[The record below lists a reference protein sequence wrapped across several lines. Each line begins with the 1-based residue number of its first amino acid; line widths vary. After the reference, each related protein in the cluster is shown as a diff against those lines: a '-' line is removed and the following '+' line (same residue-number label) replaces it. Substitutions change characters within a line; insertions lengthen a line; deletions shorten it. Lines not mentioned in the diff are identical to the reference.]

1 MPKPASFDR
10 GKKIPDKEYKKKL
23 DEYYAAKAK
32 EKKKQDLKGIKIS
45 PKVRK
50 RLELELKSFRGR
62 CVNQKLLRRIKNLA
76 KDKFKIY
83 PSAHANNWIKAEY
96 KNRGGY
102 FIEDNLDEQI
112 KERRLKTRFLDFELY
127 KTIRDE
133 ANKKFHRKYPK
144 ISRNNWI
151 FKEYKQRGGT
161 LSSDS
166 VTTEER
172 EQFEEGQLFFNTKD
186 SNLYTVE
193 EETNERKIVER
204 RGDAKEGDLWIHPN
218 TGNLKMKVGDKWVT
232 VNDPNELP
240 KINNQKRRKDLSDAF
255 AEKRKKEKTEIKE
268 VVLEAKPKIT
278 RGQFLYK
285 YKSPQNFY
293 SWQDLAREHINCK
306 YRSQQYIYD
315 SPAYYLKDDLCNSL
329 IHTNIDNLELTENPN
344 IVNPSF
350 FLLNSNKINE
360 IKYSFIECHRWNNK
374 EAKDMLINP
383 KMKFDVYV
391 NFVIEPGKIHY
402 YAFNWNNLKSVK
414 FIQLPVADELIK
426 EHFQTVVNL
435 ILLMNQQPDIITEE
449 YIPSK
454 IVPLQKKYKVQSDI
468 KPRAI
473 CWVGKDFTTRVV
485 KLKPKQ
491 DEDFLVVSGSKRK
504 LRPHWRRGHWHT
516 VLKGAKRKE
525 RKMRWYQPVFVL
537 GNAA

>member
-1 MPKPASFDR
+1 MPKPSSFDK
-10 GKKIPDKEYKKKL
+10 GKRIPKMEYKKKL
-23 DEYYAAKAK
+23 NEYYKKQHPDIYENQDFLKRYYGKCIDKSLFKEIKNEAKKKFRPYPSNNAAAWIKNQYKKRGGKVRGKEQDVTNK
-32 EKKKQDLKGIKIS
+32 EK
-45 PKVRK
+45 
-50 RLELELKSFRGR
+50 E
-62 CVNQKLLRRIKNLA
+62 
-76 KDKFKIY
+76 
-83 PSAHANNWIKAEY
+83 
-96 KNRGGY
+96 
-102 FIEDNLDEQI
+102 
-112 KERRLKTRFLDFELY
+112 
-127 KTIRDE
+127 
-133 ANKKFHRKYPK
+133 
-144 ISRNNWI
+144 
-151 FKEYKQRGGT
+151 T
-161 LSSDS
+161 LSNLRTAVLD
-166 VTTEER
+166 TEEKR
-172 EQFEEGQLFFNTKD
+172 QYQEGKTAGQLFFNTND

-193 EETNERKIVER
+193 EEANERKIVER

-240 KINNQKRRKDLSDAF
+240 KINNQKRRKELSDAF
-255 AEKRKKEKTEIKE
+255 AEKRIKEKTEIKE
-268 VVLEAKPKIT
+268 IVLEAKPKIT

-350 FLLNSNKINE
+350 FLLNSNKVNE
-360 IKYSFIECHRWNNK
+360 IKYSFIECHKWNNK

>member
-10 GKKIPDKEYKKKL
+10 GKKIPKEEYKKKL
-23 DEYYAAKAK
+23 DNYYQSKSYTYLAKNAYDKILICKLRHTAKENFLWPSTEAKAWVVKEYYRLGGTLIGDKKNDDDHLIANLYNKSKRQANAPKLFAQVKAEAKRKFKVYPSVYAKA
-32 EKKKQDLKGIKIS
+32 
-45 PKVRK
+45 
-50 RLELELKSFRGR
+50 
-62 CVNQKLLRRIKNLA
+62 
-76 KDKFKIY
+76 
-83 PSAHANNWIKAEY
+83 WIV
-96 KNRGGY
+96 
-102 FIEDNLDEQI
+102 
-112 KERRLKTRFLDFELY
+112 
-127 KTIRDE
+127 
-133 ANKKFHRKYPK
+133 
-144 ISRNNWI
+144 
-151 FKEYKQRGGT
+151 KEYKKRGGKYQ
-161 LSSDS
+161 SRRKIIEASKNIPDIQI
-166 VTTEER
+166 EE
-172 EQFEEGQLFFNTKD
+172 K
-186 SNLYTVE
+186 
-193 EETNERKIVER
+193 NERKIVER
-204 RGDAKEGDLWIHPN
+204 RGDAKEGDLWVHPN
-218 TGNLKMKVGDKWVT
+218 TGNLHMKVGDKWVT
-232 VNDPNELP
+232 VNDPNKLP
-240 KINNQKRRKDLSDAF
+240 KLNKQKVKKDLSAAF
-255 AEKRKKEKTEIKE
+255 AERRKKEETSPKE
-268 VVLEAKPKIT
+268 VIIEEKPKIS

-306 YRSQQYIYD
+306 HRSKQYIYD

-329 IHTNIDNLELTENPN
+329 INTNIDNLELTENPN

-350 FLLNSNKINE
+350 FLLNSNKVNE
-360 IKYSFIECHRWNNK
+360 IKYSFIECHKWNNK

-391 NFVIEPGKIHY
+391 NFVIEPDKIHY

-491 DEDFLVVSGSKRK
+491 DEDMLIVTGNKRK